1 MENISIIKLYQL
13 PKAIKLL
20 LMLTVLNLTAG
31 VSIGLYYV
39 SNTTHLSPEGTAEQF
54 RGSSIDN
61 NFDIPEKFP
70 KPISELLTTTHNHI
84 ISMTFIFFIMGGIFF
99 FNSII
104 TGFWKS
110 FFIAEPFFSI
120 LATFGGIWLIRF
132 IHSSFSYLVMVSGIL
147 MYLSFFIMAGTIIYE
162 LSIKKSIF
170 PL

>member
-1 MENISIIKLYQL
+1 MDNISIIKLYQL
-13 PKAIKLL
+13 PRAIKLL
-20 LMLTVLNLTAG
+20 LMLTVLNLTVG
-31 VSIGLYYV
+31 VGIGLYYV

-54 RGSSIDN
+54 RGSSVDN

-84 ISMTFIFFIMGGIFF
+84 ISMTFIFFIMGGIFY

-104 TGFWKS
+104 TGCWKS

-147 MYLSFFIMAGTIIYE
+147 MYLSFFIMAGTIVYE
-162 LSIKKSIF
+162 LSSKK
-170 PL
+170 

>member
-1 MENISIIKLYQL
+1 MDNISNIKLHQL
-13 PKAIKLL
+13 PRAIKLL
-20 LMLTVLNLTAG
+20 LMLTVLNLTVG
-31 VSIGLYYV
+31 VGIGLYYV

-54 RGSSIDN
+54 RGSSVDN

-84 ISMTFIFFIMGGIFF
+84 ISMTFIFFIMGGIFY

-104 TGFWKS
+104 TGCWKS

-147 MYLSFFIMAGTIIYE
+147 MYLSFFIMAGTIVYE
-162 LSIKKSIF
+162 LSSKK
-170 PL
+170 

>member
-1 MENISIIKLYQL
+1 MDNISKIKLYQL
-13 PKAIKLL
+13 PRAIKLL
-20 LMLTVLNLTAG
+20 LMLTVLNLTVG
-31 VSIGLYYV
+31 VGIGLYYV

-54 RGSSIDN
+54 RGSSVDN

-84 ISMTFIFFIMGGIFF
+84 ISMTFIFFIMGGIFY

-104 TGFWKS
+104 TGCWKS

-132 IHSSFSYLVMVSGIL
+132 IHSSFSYLVMVSGVL

-162 LSIKKSIF
+162 LSSKK
-170 PL
+170 

>member
-1 MENISIIKLYQL
+1 MDNISKISLYQL
-13 PKAIKLL
+13 PKGMKILIL
-20 LMLTVLNLTAG
+20 LTVLNLTIG
-31 VSIGLYYV
+31 VGIGLYYV
-39 SNTTHLSPEGTAEQF
+39 ANTTHLSPEGTTEQF
-54 RGSSIDN
+54 RGSSVDN

-84 ISMTFIFFIMGGIFF
+84 ISMTFIFFILGGIFYL
-99 FNSII
+99 NSII
-104 TGFWKS
+104 TGYWKS

-162 LSIKKSIF
+162 LSSKK
-170 PL
+170 

>member
-1 MENISIIKLYQL
+1 MDNISKIKLYQL
-13 PKAIKLL
+13 PRAIKLL
-20 LMLTVLNLTAG
+20 LMLTVMNLTVG
-31 VSIGLYYV
+31 VGIGLYYV

-54 RGSSIDN
+54 RGSSVDN

-84 ISMTFIFFIMGGIFF
+84 ISMTFIFFIMGGIFY

-104 TGFWKS
+104 TGCWKS

-147 MYLSFFIMAGTIIYE
+147 MYVSFFIMAGTIIYE
-162 LSIKKSIF
+162 LSHKK
-170 PL
+170 

>member
-1 MENISIIKLYQL
+1 MDNISKIKLYQL
-13 PKAIKLL
+13 PRAIKLL
-20 LMLTVLNLTAG
+20 LMLTVLNLTVG
-31 VSIGLYYV
+31 VGIGLYYV

-54 RGSSIDN
+54 RGSSVDN

-70 KPISELLTTTHNHI
+70 KPTSELLTTTHNHI
-84 ISMTFIFFIMGGIFF
+84 ISMTFIFFIMGGIFY

-120 LATFGGIWLIRF
+120 LATFGGIWFIRF

-162 LSIKKSIF
+162 LSSKK
-170 PL
+170 

>member
-1 MENISIIKLYQL
+1 MENISKIKLYQL
-13 PKAIKLL
+13 SRVIKIL

-39 SNTTHLSPEGTAEQF
+39 SNTTHLSLEGTAEQF
-54 RGSSIDN
+54 RGSSVDN

-84 ISMTFIFFIMGGIFF
+84 ISMTFIFFIMGGIFY

-104 TGFWKS
+104 TGFWKT

-132 IHSSFSYLVMVSGIL
+132 IHSSFSYLVMVSGVL
-147 MYLSFFIMAGTIIYE
+147 MYLSFFIMAGAIIYE
-162 LSIKKSIF
+162 LSSKK
-170 PL
+170 

>member
-1 MENISIIKLYQL
+1 MENISKIKLYQL
-13 PKAIKLL
+13 PRAIKIL

-39 SNTTHLSPEGTAEQF
+39 SNTTHLSLVGTAEQF
-54 RGSSIDN
+54 RGSSVDN

-84 ISMTFIFFIMGGIFF
+84 ISMTFIFFIMGGIFY

-120 LATFGGIWLIRF
+120 ITTFGGIWLIRF

-162 LSIKKSIF
+162 LSSKK
-170 PL
+170 

>member
-132 IHSSFSYLVMVSGIL
+132 IDSSFSYLVMVSGIL

-162 LSIKKSIF
+162 LSSKK
-170 PL
+170 

>member
-1 MENISIIKLYQL
+1 MDNISKIKLHQL
-13 PKAIKLL
+13 PRAIKLL
-20 LMLTVLNLTAG
+20 LMLTILNLIVG

-54 RGSSIDN
+54 RGSSVDN

-70 KPISELLTTTHNHI
+70 KPISELLNTTHNHI
-84 ISMTFIFFIMGGIFF
+84 ISMTFIFFIMGGIFY

-104 TGFWKS
+104 TGYWKS

-120 LATFGGIWLIRF
+120 LVTFGGIWLIRF

-162 LSIKKSIF
+162 LSNKK
-170 PL
+170 

>member
-1 MENISIIKLYQL
+1 MDNISKIKLYQL
-13 PKAIKLL
+13 PRAIKLL
-20 LMLTVLNLTAG
+20 LMLTVLNLTVG
-31 VSIGLYYV
+31 VGIGLYYV

-54 RGSSIDN
+54 RGSSVDN

-70 KPISELLTTTHNHI
+70 KPISELFTTTHNHI
-84 ISMTFIFFIMGGIFF
+84 ISMTFIFFIMGGIFY

-104 TGFWKS
+104 TGCWKS

-132 IHSSFSYLVMVSGIL
+132 IHSSFSYLVMVSGVL

-162 LSIKKSIF
+162 LSHKK
-170 PL
+170 

>member
-1 MENISIIKLYQL
+1 MDTISKISLYQL
-13 PKAIKLL
+13 PKGIKILIL
-20 LMLTVLNLTAG
+20 LTVLNLTVG
-31 VSIGLYYV
+31 VGIGLYYV

-54 RGSSIDN
+54 RGSSVDN

-70 KPISELLTTTHNHI
+70 KPTSELLTTTHNHI
-84 ISMTFIFFIMGGIFF
+84 ISMTFIFFIMGGIFY

-162 LSIKKSIF
+162 LSSKK
-170 PL
+170 

>member
-1 MENISIIKLYQL
+1 MENISKIKLYQL
-13 PKAIKLL
+13 PRAIKIL

-39 SNTTHLSPEGTAEQF
+39 SNTTHLSLEGTAEQF
-54 RGSSIDN
+54 RGSSVDN

-70 KPISELLTTTHNHI
+70 KPISELLTSTHNHI
-84 ISMTFIFFIMGGIFF
+84 ISMTFIFFIMGGIFY

-120 LATFGGIWLIRF
+120 LVTFGGIWLIRF
-132 IHSSFSYLVMVSGIL
+132 IHSSFSYLVMISGIL

-162 LSIKKSIF
+162 LSSKK
-170 PL
+170 

>member
-1 MENISIIKLYQL
+1 MENISLMKLYQL
-13 PKAIKLL
+13 HREIKLL
-20 LMLTVLNLTAG
+20 LVLTVLNLTAG
-31 VSIGLYYV
+31 VGIGLYYV

-54 RGSSIDN
+54 KGSSVDN

-84 ISMTFIFFIMGGIFF
+84 ISMTFIFFIMGGIFY

-104 TGFWKS
+104 TGFWKT

-120 LATFGGIWLIRF
+120 LVTFGGIWLIRF
-132 IHSSFSYLVMVSGIL
+132 IHPSFSYLVMVSGIL

-162 LSIKKSIF
+162 LSIKK
-170 PL
+170 

>member
-1 MENISIIKLYQL
+1 MENISITKLHQS
-13 PKAIKLL
+13 PKPIKLL

-31 VSIGLYYV
+31 VGIGIYYV
-39 SNTTHLSPEGTAEQF
+39 SNTTHLSLEGTAEQF

-84 ISMTFIFFIMGGIFF
+84 ISMTFIFFIMGGIFY
-99 FNSII
+99 FNSVI
-104 TGFWKS
+104 TEFWNT

-132 IHSSFSYLVMVSGIL
+132 IHPSFSYLVMASGIL

-162 LSIKKSIF
+162 LSIKK
-170 PL
+170 

>member
-1 MENISIIKLYQL
+1 MDNISNIKLHQL
-13 PKAIKLL
+13 PRAIKLL
-20 LMLTVLNLTAG
+20 LMLTVLNLTVG
-31 VSIGLYYV
+31 VGIGLYYV

-54 RGSSIDN
+54 RGSSVDN

-84 ISMTFIFFIMGGIFF
+84 ISMTFIFFIMGGIFY

-104 TGFWKS
+104 TGCWKS

-162 LSIKKSIF
+162 LSRKK
-170 PL
+170 

>member
-1 MENISIIKLYQL
+1 MDNISKIKLYQL
-13 PKAIKLL
+13 PRAIKLL
-20 LMLTVLNLTAG
+20 LMLTVLNLTVG
-31 VSIGLYYV
+31 VGIGLYYV

-54 RGSSIDN
+54 RGSSVDN

-70 KPISELLTTTHNHI
+70 KPTSELLTTTHNHI
-84 ISMTFIFFIMGGIFF
+84 ISMTSIFFIMGGIFY

-132 IHSSFSYLVMVSGIL
+132 IHSSFSYLVMVSGVL

-162 LSIKKSIF
+162 LSHKK
-170 PL
+170 

>member
-1 MENISIIKLYQL
+1 MDIISKIKLYQL
-13 PKAIKLL
+13 PGAIKLL

-39 SNTTHLSPEGTAEQF
+39 SNTTHLLPEGTAEQF
-54 RGSSIDN
+54 RGSPVDDD
-61 NFDIPEKFP
+61 FDIPEKFP

-84 ISMTFIFFIMGGIFF
+84 ISMTFIFFIMGGIFY

-104 TGFWKS
+104 TGFWKT

-120 LATFGGIWLIRF
+120 LVTFGGIWLIRF
-132 IHSSFSYLVMVSGIL
+132 IHHSFSYLVMVSGIL

-162 LSIKKSIF
+162 LSSKK
-170 PL
+170 

>member
-132 IHSSFSYLVMVSGIL
+132 IHSSFSYLVMVSGVL

-162 LSIKKSIF
+162 LSSKK
-170 PL
+170 